1 MIWQQHFA
9 RRKPLFLL
17 TAILRRADDRL
28 CGIGDRS
35 IDGRHSADP
44 KLQHRSAVIPDPTA
58 RLTKTAPTRRW
69 EHRYLGETRFPGT
82 LSALE
87 IEHFFTLDAREL
99 AQVSDRRGAL
109 NRLALGLQ
117 VGFLK
122 MTGTTLNSVEL
133 IPPEILDHLG
143 RQVGCVPPQIAS
155 VRAFYRRRRRT
166 LFEHHAT
173 ALRLLGRCELTPH
186 AERGLVAYLRQEA
199 AVSFDHVALTGSAR
213 AWLVEHHYLLLR
225 ERDIRRHVIAARRHH
240 EQALFGTIIAALPA
254 ERETWVPRLLAPIE
268 GGEKNHLEW
277 LEAVPSSKAVKGLE
291 AQIEKIAFLKQLGAD
306 RLVLPDLPLVGLQ
319 HFARRMTT
327 RKPAALARVQDPHR
341 TIEVACFLRLTL
353 LRVTD
358 AGVTLLDRQIAAQ
371 WRAARERAEEAT
383 ASRLRRLRQLLGDLA
398 GLAGDETLDAV
409 ALRTRLAGLIAP
421 FGTEREATQVVAIRQ
436 ELGQKSHE
444 LGRLL
449 KAARAAA
456 LIVPTAHRLATA
468 FATLDWL
475 AASSTATLPGG
486 TPQPF
491 GPSWQGLIDQPDRAA
506 ALGCFRA
513 ATLMALKRAVRNR
526 SVCVDHSLSYRA
538 PESKLIP
545 LTLWQRDRGRF
556 IRDLDLPTSAE
567 KYLQRL
573 EAGLTAGLA
582 ALAEA
587 VTVGTVAID
596 GDQIRL
602 PRRQPAAKDPRVEV
616 ARQAFARAAG
626 DIQLPR
632 VLIEIDGLTRF
643 SWILLGRP
651 ARSEAELVTLYAALL
666 ALGSDLAIADLVR
679 MVPAVDADS
688 LGQMVARVETEDRLR
703 AANDAVLGFMREHRV
718 AGLWGR
724 GLFAS
729 ADMMS
734 LEATRYL
741 WSARLDPRRRT
752 YAVGTYAHVLDQ
764 WGILY
769 DQPIVLNRRQAG
781 AAIEGA
787 LRQQQV
793 DRLERVA
800 VDTHG
805 FTHFAMTLGKLVG
818 FDLCPRL
825 ASLKKRRLY
834 LPKGLDVPEILRPI
848 VAETVSR
855 RKIGLGWDGL
865 LRLGASVKHGWY
877 PATEALDRFGSAA
890 AGDAV
895 YEAGDALGKLLRTL
909 YLCDYLGNPV
919 FRVETLD
926 LLNQGEAVHSLQRAI
941 HNGMITAKHGRTTE
955 QLGAISGAL
964 TLLANIIMTWNTHR
978 LQDMI
983 DRAPTDHADAVLR
996 QLAPIGHKHIN
1007 MRGILTFD
1015 LARHAASLLGQAP
1028 PTARKRASG

>member
-1 MIWQQHFA
+1 MFA
-9 RRKPLFLL
+9 RAPLS
-17 TAILRRADDRL
+17 RRTDDRL
-28 CGIGDRS
+28 CGIGDRP
-35 IDGRHSADP
+35 IDGDHSADTRP
-44 KLQHRSAVIPDPTA
+44 QHRSAAIPDPTA
-58 RLTKTAPTRRW
+58 RPTTAPTRRW
-69 EHRYLGETRFPGT
+69 ECRYLGERRFPGT

-87 IEHFFTLDAREL
+87 IEHFFTLGEREL
-99 AQVSDRRGAL
+99 AQVRDRRGAL

-117 VGFLK
+117 VGFLR

-143 RQVGCVPPQIAS
+143 RQLGCAPPRIAS
-155 VRAFYRRRRRT
+155 IRAFYRRRRRT

-173 ALRLLGRCELTPH
+173 ALRLLGRGELTQH

-199 AVSFDHVALTGSAR
+199 AVSFDHVALMGSAR
-213 AWLVEHHYLLLR
+213 VWLVEHHYLLPR

-240 EQALFGTIIAALPA
+240 EQALFKTIAAMLPA
-254 ERETWVPRLLAPIE
+254 ERETWVPRLLAAIE
-268 GGEKNHLEW
+268 DGEKNHLEW

-306 RLVLPDLPLVGLQ
+306 RLVLPDLPLVGLR
-319 HFARRMTT
+319 HFAGRMTT
-327 RKPAALARVQDPHR
+327 RKPAALVRVQDPHR

-358 AGVTLLDRQIAAQ
+358 AGMTLLDHQIAAQ
-371 WRAARERAEEAT
+371 WRGARERVEEART
-383 ASRLRRLRQLLGDLA
+383 GRLRRLRQLLGDLA
-398 GLAGDETLDAV
+398 SLAGDETLDAV

-421 FGTEREATQVVAIRQ
+421 FGRERETTQVVAIRQ

-444 LGRLL
+444 LARLL

-456 LIVPTAHRLATA
+456 LIVPADHSLATA
-468 FATLDWL
+468 FATLDSL
-475 AASSTATLPGG
+475 AAASATALPAG
-486 TPQPF
+486 TSQPF

-513 ATLMALKRAVRNR
+513 ATLMALKRALRNR
-526 SVCVDHSLSYRA
+526 SVSVDHSLSWRA
-538 PESKLIP
+538 REDKLIP
-545 LTLWQRDRGRF
+545 LTLWRRDRGRF
-556 IRDLDLPTSAE
+556 IRDLDLPASAE

-587 VTVGTVAID
+587 AKAGTVAID
-596 GDQIRL
+596 GDQLRL
-602 PRRQPAAKDPRVEV
+602 PRRQPEPKDPRVEA

-626 DIQLPR
+626 DVQLPQ
-632 VLIEIDGLTRF
+632 VLIEVDGLTRF

-651 ARSEAELVTLYAALL
+651 ARSEPELVTLYAALL
-666 ALGSDLAIADLVR
+666 ALGSDLSAADIAR
-679 MVPAVDADS
+679 MVPAVDADRI
-688 LGQMVARVETEDRLR
+688 GQMVAGIEAKDRLR
-703 AANDAVLGFMREHRV
+703 AANDAVLRCMRGHRV
-718 AGLWGR
+718 ASLWGR

-793 DRLERVA
+793 ERLERVA

-825 ASLKKRRLY
+825 ARLKKRRLY

-890 AGDAV
+890 AGDPV

-919 FRVETLD
+919 FRVEILD

-941 HNGMITAKHGRTTE
+941 HNGMITARHGRTTE

-964 TLLANIIMTWNTHR
+964 SLLANIIMTWNTHS
-978 LQDMI
+978 LQGMI
-983 DRAPTDHADAVLR
+983 DSAPTDHEDEVLS

-1015 LARHAASLLGQAP
+1015 FARHASNLLGRALPDAP
-1028 PTARKRASG
+1028 NRVTQ